1 MNTFLWIFRHY
12 FKKNLLS
19 PTNLLVIG
27 LPLVF
32 LTAFT
37 LIDMF
42 VYDVAGGQYVIF
54 SGIAIPLVLGFQFFG
69 ADLTADWLHGDL
81 KTSTRQRLL
90 VSPIDQRVF
99 FTGIMTAGWLTN
111 VLYGGVVVA
120 VTALVFD
127 VAWGNFGVVLAVMLC
142 ISLITQLVGAIIFY
156 FTKDEK
162 SGNRLTYLFGEIM
175 IGISLLPIVA
185 GNIFSP
191 GGALEA
197 IFDHLPVSLGTQVVE
212 GNNMALGFGVLILI
226 NAILAAVVLLVGRRR
241 NDGI

>member
-12 FKKNLLS
+12 FKKNILS
-19 PTNLLVIG
+19 PSNLLVIG

-42 VYDVAGGQYVIF
+42 VRDVSDGQYAVF
-54 SGIAIPLVLGFQFFG
+54 AGIAIPLVLGFQFFG
-69 ADLTADWLHGDL
+69 ADLTADWLHADL
-81 KTSTRQRLL
+81 KTSTRARLL

-99 FTGIMTAGWLTN
+99 FMGIMTAGWLTN

-120 VTALVFD
+120 ATVLIFD
-127 VAWGNFGVVLAVMLC
+127 VAWGNFGVVLAVMLSL
-142 ISLITQLVGAIIFY
+142 SLITQLVGVIIFY
-156 FTKDEK
+156 STKDEK
-162 SGNRLTYLFGEIM
+162 SSSRLTYLFGEIM
-175 IGISLLPIVA
+175 IGISLLPTVA

-197 IFDHLPVSLGTQVVE
+197 IFNHLPVSLGTQIVE
-212 GNNMALGFGVLILI
+212 GNNIPLGFTVLLSI
-226 NAILAAVVLLVGRRR
+226 NAVLAVVVFLVGRRK